1 VGEVLN
7 WKSIGVSGREAAKF
21 IEYSG
26 ESARGAIN
34 TFTYKIEKRIISFL
48 ILNGWC

>member
-26 ESARGAIN
+26 ESDREAIN
-34 TFTYKIEKRIISFL
+34 ILTYKIEKINNSFL
-48 ILNGWC
+48 IFNG